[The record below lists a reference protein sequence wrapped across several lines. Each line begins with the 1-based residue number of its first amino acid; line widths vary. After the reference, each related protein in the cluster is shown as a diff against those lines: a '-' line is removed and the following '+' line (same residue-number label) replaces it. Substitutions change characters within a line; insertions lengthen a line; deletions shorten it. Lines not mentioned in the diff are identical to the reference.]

1 MARLGTG
8 KKTLGG
14 AGSPGQT
21 RDKRAHTGHSGT
33 GSVLRR
39 LVSPSARAVLALFL
53 SECNL
58 SECHLSSYT
67 RVTPVVSRRTSHGLV
82 STHND
87 PLRRDGRPRD
97 ADGVFAA
104 VEPHTRPMSKLLLHL
119 LTILKFISQCLGL

>member
-21 RDKRAHTGHSGT
+21 RDKRAHTRGT

-39 LVSPSARAVLALFL
+39 LASPSARAVLALFL

-82 STHND
+82 SAHND
-87 PLRRDGRPRD
+87 PLRRDLGRPRD